1 MTRRR
6 VAVLMG
12 GRSSEHP
19 ISVASAQSVIAAL
32 DPERYEVV
40 PVEIGRDGRWSIGSG
55 HVSKELVEATPG
67 GNPVSDPAR
76 SRPQVPLPATSGAVA
91 ATLGEVEVV
100 LPILHGPFGE
110 DGALQGVLEMADV
123 PYVGAGVA
131 ASALC
136 MDKDLF
142 KAVMRDQRIPVTRNI
157 TLRAGSVA
165 GKTGDARPE
174 TWGAG
179 SATGKTGD
187 ARPETWGAGSAT
199 GKTGDGRPETWG
211 AGSATGK
218 TGDARPETWGDSAPG
233 ENPFGYPVFVKPAR
247 LGSSVG
253 ITKAHDEDEL
263 RAAVALAFEHDE
275 KVLVEEFISGIEVEV
290 GVLGS
295 REPVASL
302 VGEIVVT
309 HNEWYDWQAK
319 YEEGE
324 MDLVIPAR
332 ITGEQTLRVQQLAVQ
347 AFVATECEGIARVD
361 CFVREDGEVLVNE
374 LNTMPGF
381 TATSVYA
388 KLFEASGLPY
398 SELLERAID
407 LALERRERRSRLR
420 Y

>member
-165 GKTGDARPE
+165 GKAGDA
-174 TWGAG
+174 
-179 SATGKTGD
+179 
-187 ARPETWGAGSAT
+187 
-199 GKTGDGRPETWG
+199 RPETWG